1 VPYAIPISA
10 LQYAA
15 VFVSGLLF
23 GTAVFA
29 KRMATPKM
37 NEAPSARSRL
47 SIAGIVIQSAAF
59 FVAAVGRVHVTTP
72 SLSPRSLI
80 LAAIVLCIGAAA
92 ALLFDRSA
100 RALGANWSLVA
111 RTRVEHGLVRTGP
124 FARVR
129 HPIYLA
135 MLLMLGAL
143 GLGLGHIAG
152 LLMAIPLFYAGT
164 IIRVREEER
173 LLRRLFG
180 QAYDDYARDT
190 PAFIPRLG

>member
-1 VPYAIPISA
+1 MPYAVSISV

-15 VFVSGLLF
+15 VLVGGLLF
-23 GTAVFA
+23 GAAVFA
-29 KRMATPKM
+29 KRLKTPKSS
-37 NEAPSARSRL
+37 EALSARSRL
-47 SIAGIVIQSAAF
+47 SIGGIVVQSAAF
-59 FVAAVGRVHVTTP
+59 FVVAVGRVHFTTP
-72 SLSPRSLI
+72 PLSPRSLL
-80 LAAIVLCIGAAA
+80 LAAIVLCLGATGAW
-92 ALLFDRSA
+92 LFDRSA

-135 MLLMLGAL
+135 MLLLLGAL

-164 IIRVREEER
+164 AIRVREEER
-173 LLRRLFG
+173 LLRQQFG

-190 PAFIPRLG
+190 PAFIPRLS